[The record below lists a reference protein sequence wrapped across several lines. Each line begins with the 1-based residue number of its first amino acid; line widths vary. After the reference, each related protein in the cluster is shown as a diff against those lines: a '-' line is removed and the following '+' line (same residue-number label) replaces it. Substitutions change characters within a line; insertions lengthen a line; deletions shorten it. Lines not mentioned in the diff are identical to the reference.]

1 MEKLQ
6 ISTRSSKKGYL
17 YVKKEDLSAPA
28 PISVNKTGIKRI
40 SNCIDSTDTDYE
52 KTPPHNSHL
61 GSYEHKG
68 KMVSDSDTKGLL
80 GRKCQILT
88 LSQRKSSPWT
98 TSIRF

>member
-1 MEKLQ
+1 MEKCL

-68 KMVSDSDTKGLL
+68 EKTRKVYTVSA
-80 GRKCQILT
+80 KCGNGSKRI
-88 LSQRKSSPWT
+88 
-98 TSIRF
+98 